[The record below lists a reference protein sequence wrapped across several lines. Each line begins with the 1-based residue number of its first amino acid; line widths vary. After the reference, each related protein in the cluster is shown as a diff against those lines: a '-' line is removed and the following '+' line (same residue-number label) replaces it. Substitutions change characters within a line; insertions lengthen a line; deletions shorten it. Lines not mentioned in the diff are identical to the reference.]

1 MTAARTIRTDSTEAT
16 ERLGEDLAR
25 ALVPGDAIGLVGDL
39 GTGKTAFVRG
49 LARGLGIPE
58 GAVAS
63 PSFTMISEHRGRLPL
78 YHVDLYRLEP
88 GGADLLSLREYV
100 YGDGVTAIEWFDRL
114 PPGALDDYLLVRIDY
129 AEPGRV
135 LTIEGRGRRAA
146 ALVRAVAGDAQSR

>member
-1 MTAARTIRTDSTEAT
+1 MCTLRADSTEAT
-16 ERLGEDLAR
+16 ERLGEHLAR
-25 ALVPGDAIGLVGDL
+25 GLVPGDAIGLVGDL
-39 GTGKTAFVRG
+39 GSGKTAFVRG

-63 PSFTMISEHRGRLPL
+63 PTFTMINEHRGRLPL

-146 ALVRAVAGDAQSR
+146 ALVQAVAGDAQSR